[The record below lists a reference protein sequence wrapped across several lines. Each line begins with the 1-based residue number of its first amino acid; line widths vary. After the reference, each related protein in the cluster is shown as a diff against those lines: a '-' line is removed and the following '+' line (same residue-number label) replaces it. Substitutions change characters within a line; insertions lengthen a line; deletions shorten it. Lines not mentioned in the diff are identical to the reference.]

1 MSRGGVWLMTDHSR
15 AGGTEVR
22 GVAGGLVSRG
32 GGGLMTDHSR
42 AGRTEV

>member
-15 AGGTEVR
+15 AGRTEVG

-32 GGGLMTDHSR
+32 GVWLMTDHD
-42 AGRTEV
+42 